1 MEKERETNMPYKNL
15 LLMQCI
21 SFVIMYSVMFMNV
34 SSIDHIYLSLSR
46 TYMALLMT
54 TPMAP
59 IMLIFMKKMYKNVR
73 LNILVNALS
82 IGIFIFAFLGLRM
95 QWFISDNQ
103 YMKAMIPHHSSAIH
117 TSEKANILGTEVV
130 KLSKEIID
138 AQIKEID
145 KMKELLQQ

>member
-1 MEKERETNMPYKNL
+1 MEKEKETTMPYKKL

-34 SSIDHIYLSLSR
+34 SSFDHIYLSINR

-54 TPMAP
+54 APMAP
-59 IMLIFMKKMYKNVR
+59 IMLIFMKKMYENVR
-73 LNILVNALS
+73 LNVLVNALS
-82 IGIFIFAFLGLRM
+82 VGIFIFAFLGLRM

-117 TSEKANILGTEVV
+117 TSEKANIVGTKVD
-130 KLSKEIID
+130 KLAKEIID

-145 KMKELLQQ
+145 IMKGLLKQ